1 MKSGSNVWVE
11 IDLEALLLGDF
22 FVSIFNLLSDPI
34 GEDRAHDAG
43 DDITDPLSRNFV
55 ELAAI
60 GQVIVDLV
68 GVEPAELLDRF

>member
-1 MKSGSNVWVE
+1 MESCSNVWVE

-34 GEDRAHDAG
+34 SEDRAHDAG
-43 DDITDPLSRNFV
+43 DDITDPLSRNLV
-55 ELAAI
+55 ELATI

-68 GVEPAELLDRF
+68 GVLLAELLDRF

>member
-1 MKSGSNVWVE
+1 MESGSNVWVE

-34 GEDRAHDAG
+34 SEDLTHDAG
-43 DDITDPLSRNFV
+43 DDITDPLSRNLV
-55 ELAAI
+55 ELATI

-68 GVEPAELLDRF
+68 GVLLAELLDRF

>member
-1 MKSGSNVWVE
+1 MESGSNVWVE

-34 GEDRAHDAG
+34 GEDLAHDAG
-43 DDITDPLSRNFV
+43 DDITDPLSRNLV
-55 ELAAI
+55 ELATI

-68 GVEPAELLDRF
+68 GMQPAELLDRF